1 MNKKKI
7 LAIILASVCTV
18 SMFTSCSGEK
28 KESAK
33 PTATLTI
40 DTDGETMATKEP
52 EAQTPAP
59 TQSPTN
65 YGGNP
70 NGDEVGD
77 DVYIGSVKIFPDIP
91 ETNPGVYFGV
101 ISQNEEAPIDVFN
114 NTLLSLKK
122 EYNLIWSAEGFDE
135 GSKEISTF
143 GQKLFVEHN
152 GDFFFY
158 APLVDQHIF
167 AEVAEDNYLMKPST
181 LIAEKQRYNRAVIKG
196 FCAYKE
202 YINPDMYTYSFYAGI
217 NFDMTR
223 SDIESILGEGIE
235 GTPYSEETRAYLER
249 EDIVHNF
256 TPIMYR
262 GGDTAFV
269 VCYENDAP
277 MRFFVLKR

>member
-59 TQSPTN
+59 TQSPTK

-91 ETNPGVYFGV
+91 ETNPGVNFGV
-101 ISQNEEAPIDVFN
+101 LSRFEDAPVEVLGLNLATMRESVGANWAVRGIDKDSREKDGYGRKCFI
-114 NTLLSLKK
+114 
-122 EYNLIWSAEGFDE
+122 EY
-135 GSKEISTF
+135 T
-143 GQKLFVEHN
+143 

-158 APLVDQHIF
+158 GHMVDEYLF
-167 AEVAEDNYLMKPST
+167 MEVAEDNYLMKSST
-181 LIAEKQRYNRAVIKG
+181 LLTEINRIYQSEIKG
-196 FCAYKE
+196 LCAYKE
-202 YINPDMYTYSFYAGI
+202 YMNPEMYSYSFYAGI

-235 GTPYSEETRAYLER
+235 GTPYSEETKTYR
-249 EDIVHNF
+249 EKEKLVHNL